1 MNSVGVLIKKTMKPL
16 SEYPRPQ
23 FKRDSYICLNGTWE
37 YAIRKEETIPESFD
51 GEILVPYS
59 PEVEKSG
66 VNKEVMPD
74 DYLFYRLNYKI
85 PKEFIKDKVILHF
98 GAVDQ
103 IAEVFINGQF
113 AIKHIGGFLPFSVDI
128 KPFLKD
134 NKVEIILRVVDT
146 TNASYHSSGKQSL
159 NPGGIWYKPQ
169 SGIYMPVWM
178 ESVSNGY
185 IESLKITPDID
196 KKLVKISFKSANKSA
211 KLHLNGKIYDVEA
224 DKENV
229 IEIDDM
235 KLWSPENPYLYN
247 FKITNDVD
255 EVESYFA
262 MRKVSLVKNDK
273 NQLVIA
279 LNNKPYFMK
288 GVLDQGYYQDGL
300 LTPNSDE
307 DYINDIKL
315 IKSLGFNVSRKHIK
329 IESLRWYYH
338 CDRLGLLVWQ
348 DFVNGCT
355 KYDFWLNQVPLFV
368 RYKISDHRY
377 NKFFR
382 ENEEGRKEAYQEF
395 LDTIDLL
402 YNSPSIVLWTIFN
415 EAWGQFDA
423 KEIYEKL
430 KQVDPTRLYDHASGW
445 HDQGSSDVK
454 SMHIYKW
461 KVKVPSKR
469 KIKNRAFV
477 CSECGAYI
485 LDKRLKEAKKKE
497 GFIYLLFNNKE
508 DFQKE
513 YERFIKEEIIPAKK
527 NGMSAFIYTQA
538 SDVEEEM
545 NGFVSYDR
553 KEIKVDID
561 VIKKANDSID

>member
-1 MNSVGVLIKKTMKPL
+1 MRQEKKPL

-23 FKRDSYICLNGTWE
+23 LKRDSYLCLNGYWE
-37 YAIRKEETIPESFD
+37 YAIRKEEAIPESFD

-59 PEVEKSG
+59 PETEVSG
-66 VNKEVMPD
+66 VNKIVQPD
-74 DYLFYRLNYKI
+74 DYLFYRLKTTI
-85 PKEFIKDKVILHF
+85 PANFIKDKVILHF

-113 AIKHIGGFLPFSVDI
+113 AIKHIGGFLPFEVDI
-128 KPFLKD
+128 KPFLID
-134 NKVEIILRVVDT
+134 ENVEIILRVIDT
-146 TNASYHSSGKQSL
+146 TNTSYHSSGKQSL
-159 NPGGIWYKPQ
+159 TPGGIWYKPQ
-169 SGIYMPVWM
+169 SGIYMPVWL

-185 IESLKITPDID
+185 IESIKITPDID
-196 KKLVKISFKSANKSA
+196 LGSVKISFKSEIKCA
-211 KLHLNGKIYDVEA
+211 KLLLNDKKYDIEA
-224 DKENV
+224 DSDNIIP
-229 IEIDDM
+229 IEDM
-235 KLWSPENPYLYN
+235 KLWSPESPYLYE
-247 FKITNDVD
+247 FKIINGVD
-255 EVESYFA
+255 AVDSYFA
-262 MRKVSLVKNDK
+262 MRKVSLIKNNK
-273 NQLVIA
+273 GRLVIA
-279 LNNKPYFMK
+279 LNNNEYFMK
-288 GVLDQGYYQDGL
+288 GVLDQGYYQEGL

-307 DYINDIKL
+307 DYINDINL

-368 RYKISDHRY
+368 RYKISDKRY
-377 NKFFR
+377 KAFFR

-402 YNSPSIVLWTIFN
+402 YNCPCIVLWTIFN
-415 EAWGQFDA
+415 EGWGQFDA
-423 KEIYEKL
+423 KKIYEEL
-430 KQVDPTRLYDHASGW
+430 KKVDPTRLYDHASGW
-445 HDQGSSDVK
+445 HDQGSGDFK

-461 KVKVPSKR
+461 KVKVPSKH
-469 KIKNRAFV
+469 KVKNRAFI

-513 YERFIKEEIIPAKK
+513 YERFIKEEIIPSKQ
-527 NGMSAFIYTQA
+527 NGMSAFIYTQI

-545 NGFVSYDR
+545 NGFISYDR
-553 KEIKVDID
+553 KEIKVD
-561 VIKKANDSID
+561 VNAIKKINDAI

>member
-1 MNSVGVLIKKTMKPL
+1 MNQIPL

-23 FKRDSYICLNGTWE
+23 FKRDSYICLNGLWE
-37 YAIRKEETIPESFD
+37 YAIRKEEAIPETFD
-51 GEILVPYS
+51 EQILVPYS

-66 VNKEVMPD
+66 VNKVVMPD
-74 DYLFYRLNYKI
+74 DYLFYRLNYEI
-85 PKEFIKDKVILHF
+85 PKDFIKDKVILHF

-113 AIKHIGGFLPFSVDI
+113 VIKHLGGFLPFSVDI

-134 NKVEIILRVVDT
+134 NKFELVLRVVDT
-146 TNASYHSSGKQSL
+146 TNSSIHSSGKQSL
-159 NPGGIWYKPQ
+159 NPGGLWYKPQ

-178 ESVSNGY
+178 ESVSNGF
-185 IESLKITPDID
+185 IEKIKVTPDID
-196 KKLVKISFKSANKSA
+196 NKCVKISFKSSKKSA
-211 KLHLNGKIYDVEA
+211 KLELNNQTYEILEGE
-224 DKENV
+224 ENV
-229 IEIDDM
+229 INIDNLV
-235 KLWSPENPYLYN
+235 LWSPENPYLYEC
-247 FKITNDVD
+247 KIYNEND
-255 EVESYFA
+255 EVSTYFA
-262 MRKVSLVKNDK
+262 MRKISLVKDEK
-273 NQLVIA
+273 NRLIFA

-368 RYKISDHRY
+368 RYKISDHKY
-377 NKFFR
+377 KKFFR
-382 ENEEGRKEAYQEF
+382 EDEEGRKEAYQEF
-395 LDTIDLL
+395 LSTIDLL
-402 YNSPSIVLWTIFN
+402 YNSPCIVLWTIFN

-430 KQVDPTRLYDHASGW
+430 KLVDPTRLYDHASGW

-513 YERFIKEEIIPAKK
+513 YQRFIKEEIIPAKK
-527 NGMSAFIYTQA
+527 NGMSAFIYTQI

-545 NGFVSYDR
+545 NGFISYDR

-561 VIKKANDSID
+561 VIKKANDSIDED

>member
-1 MNSVGVLIKKTMKPL
+1 MNKPL

-23 FKRDSYICLNGTWE
+23 LRRDSYICLNGYWE
-37 YAIRKEETIPESFD
+37 YAIRTIESIPDVFD
-51 GEILVPYS
+51 GQILVPFS

-66 VNKEVMPD
+66 VNKVITPK
-74 DYLFYRLNYKI
+74 DYLFYRLKYEI

-103 IAEVFINGQF
+103 IAELFINGKF
-113 AIKHIGGFLPFSVDI
+113 VLKHVGGFLPFSCDI
-128 KPFLKD
+128 KPYLED
-134 NKVEIILRVVDT
+134 NKLEIVLRVQDT
-146 TNASYHSSGKQSL
+146 TNSSYHSSGKQAL

-178 ESVSNGY
+178 ESVKEGF
-185 IESLKITPDID
+185 IEKIKITPDID
-196 KKLVKISFKSANKSA
+196 KKVVNLRFISSEKTA
-211 KLHLNGKIYDVEA
+211 KLDLNGRILDVKA
-224 DKENV
+224 NFDNIV
-229 IEIDDM
+229 EIPDV
-235 KLWSPENPYLYN
+235 KLWTPENPYLYE
-247 FKITNDVD
+247 FKLSNSVD
-255 EVESYFA
+255 EISSYFA
-262 MRKVSLVKNDK
+262 MRKISLFKNEK
-273 NQLVIA
+273 GMKVIA
-279 LNNKPYFMK
+279 LNNEPYFMK

-307 DYINDIKL
+307 DYINDINL
-315 IKSLGFNVSRKHIK
+315 LKSLGFNVSRKHIK

-338 CDRLGLLVWQ
+338 CDRLGMLVWQ

-368 RYKISDHRY
+368 RYKINDHRY
-377 NKFFR
+377 KKFFR
-382 ENEEGRKEAYQEF
+382 ENEEGRKEAYKEL
-395 LDTIDLL
+395 LDTNDLL
-402 YNSPSIVLWTIFN
+402 YNSRCIVLWTIFN

-423 KEIYEKL
+423 REIYEKL
-430 KQVDPTRLYDHASGW
+430 KLVDSTRLYDHASGW

-461 KVKVPSKR
+461 KVKVPSKH
-469 KIKNRAFV
+469 KIGNRAFV

-513 YERFIKEEIIPAKK
+513 YVRFVTEEIIPAKRA
-527 NGMSAFIYTQA
+527 GMCAFIYTQL

-561 VIKKANDSID
+561 VIKEINDSIK

>member
-1 MNSVGVLIKKTMKPL
+1 MNKQPL

-23 FKRDSYICLNGTWE
+23 FKRDSYLCLNGYWE
-37 YAIRKEETIPESFD
+37 YAIRKEEAIPDIFD
-51 GEILVPYS
+51 GQILVPFS
-59 PEVEKSG
+59 PEVVKSG
-66 VNKEVMPD
+66 VNKVVMPD
-74 DYLFYRLNYKI
+74 DYLFYRLDYEI
-85 PKEFIKDKVILHF
+85 PKDFIKDKVILHF

-103 IAEVFINGQF
+103 VAEVFINGQL

-128 KPFLKD
+128 KPYLKG
-134 NKVEIILRVVDT
+134 NKAEIILRVQDT
-146 TNASYHSSGKQSL
+146 TNSSYHSSGKQAL
-159 NPGGIWYKPQ
+159 KPGGIWYKPQ
-169 SGIYMPVWM
+169 SGIYMPVWI
-178 ESVSNGY
+178 ESVKTGY
-185 IESLKITPDID
+185 IESIKITPDID
-196 KKLVKISFKSANKSA
+196 EKVLKISFKSENKSA
-211 KLHLNGKIYDVEA
+211 KLKLNNQIYDLEA
-224 DKENV
+224 EKENV
-229 IEIDDM
+229 ISVNDM
-235 KLWSPENPYLYN
+235 HLWSPEDPYLYN
-247 FKITNDVD
+247 FKIYNAVD

-262 MRKVSLVKNDK
+262 MRKISLIKNENGMK
-273 NQLVIA
+273 VIA

-288 GVLDQGYYQDGL
+288 GVLDQGYYEDGL

-307 DYINDIKL
+307 DYINDINL

-368 RYKISDHRY
+368 RYKINDHRY
-377 NKFFR
+377 KAFFR
-382 ENEEGRKEAYQEF
+382 DNEEGRKETYQEF
-395 LDTIDLL
+395 LATIDLL

-423 KEIYEKL
+423 KKIYEQL
-430 KQVDPTRLYDHASGW
+430 KQVDTTRLFDHASGW
-445 HDQGSSDVK
+445 HDQRSGDFK

-461 KVKVPSKR
+461 KIKVPSKR
-469 KIKNRAFV
+469 KIGDRAFIV
-477 CSECGAYI
+477 SECGAYI

-513 YERFIKEEIIPAKK
+513 YIRFINEEIKPNVAK
-527 NGMSAFIYTQA
+527 GLSAFIYTQI

-545 NGFVSYDR
+545 NGFVTYDR
-553 KEIKVDID
+553 KEIKVDIP
-561 VIKKANDSID
+561 VIKQINDEIA

>member
-1 MNSVGVLIKKTMKPL
+1 MKPL

-66 VNKEVMPD
+66 VNKVVMPD
-74 DYLFYRLNYKI
+74 DYLFYRLRYEI

-178 ESVSNGY
+178 ESVSNDY

-211 KLHLNGKIYDVEA
+211 KFHLNGKIYDVEA

-247 FKITNDVD
+247 FKIANDVD

-279 LNNKPYFMK
+279 LNNQPYFMK

-377 NKFFR
+377 KKFFR
-382 ENEEGRKEAYQEF
+382 ENEEGRKEVYQEF

-402 YNSPSIVLWTIFN
+402 YNSPCIVLWTIFN

-508 DFQKE
+508 GFQKE

>member
-1 MNSVGVLIKKTMKPL
+1 MKQPL

-23 FKRDSYICLNGTWE
+23 FKRDSYICLNGYWE
-37 YAIRKEETIPESFD
+37 YAIRKEENIPDSFD
-51 GEILVPYS
+51 GQILVPYS

-66 VNKEVMPD
+66 VNKTVMPD
-74 DYLFYRLNYKI
+74 DYLFYRLNTTI
-85 PKEFIKDKVILHF
+85 PTDFIKDKVFLHF

-103 IAEVFINGQF
+103 IAEVFINGRF

-134 NKVEIILRVVDT
+134 ENLEIVLRVRDT
-146 TNASYHSSGKQSL
+146 TNTSYHSSGKQSL
-159 NPGGIWYKPQ
+159 KPEGIWYKAQ

-178 ESVSNGY
+178 ESVNNGY
-185 IESLKITPDID
+185 IESLKITPNID
-196 KKLVKISFKSANKSA
+196 ENTVTVCFKSEIKEA
-211 KLHLNGKIYDVEA
+211 KLKLNYKVYDVEA
-224 DKENV
+224 DKDNV
-229 IEIDDM
+229 IDIEDP
-235 KLWSPENPYLYN
+235 KLWSPESPTLYEFTISN
-247 FKITNDVD
+247 EVD
-255 EVESYFA
+255 EVSSYFA
-262 MRKVSLVKNDK
+262 MRKISLIRNKDGR
-273 NQLVIA
+273 LVIA
-279 LNNKPYFMK
+279 LNNQEYFMK

-307 DYINDIKL
+307 DYINDINL

-355 KYDFWLNQVPLFV
+355 KYNFWLNQVPLFV
-368 RYKISDHRY
+368 RYKISDKKH
-377 NKFFR
+377 KAFFR
-382 ENEEGRKEAYQEF
+382 ENEDGRKEAYQEF
-395 LDTIDLL
+395 LNTIDLL
-402 YNSPSIVLWTIFN
+402 YNSPCIVLWTIFN
-415 EAWGQFDA
+415 EAWGQFDS

-430 KQVDPTRLYDHASGW
+430 KLIDPTRLYDHASGW
-445 HDQGSSDVK
+445 HDQGSGDFK

-461 KVKVPSKR
+461 KVKVPSKC
-469 KIKNRAFV
+469 KIGERAFI

-513 YERFIKEEIIPAKK
+513 YERFIKEEIIPAKNK
-527 NGMSAFIYTQA
+527 GMSAFIYTQI

-545 NGFVSYDR
+545 NGFISYDR

-561 VIKKANDSID
+561 KIKEINDAI

>member
-1 MNSVGVLIKKTMKPL
+1 MNNKIPL

-23 FKRDSYICLNGTWE
+23 LKRDSYICLNGLWE
-37 YAIRKEETIPESFD
+37 YAIRGIESIPDVYD
-51 GEILVPYS
+51 GQILVPYS

-66 VNKEVMPD
+66 VNKIVNPN
-74 DYLFYRLNYKI
+74 DYLFYRLKYEI
-85 PKEFIKDKVILHF
+85 PKDFIKDKIILHF

-103 IAEVFINGQF
+103 IAEVFINGKF
-113 AIKHIGGFLPFSVDI
+113 AIKHVGGFLPFSLDI

-134 NKVEIILRVVDT
+134 NIVEIVLRVVDT
-146 TNASYHSSGKQSL
+146 TNSSYHSSGKQSL
-159 NPGGIWYKPQ
+159 KPEGIWYKQQ

-178 ESVSNGY
+178 ESVKEGY
-185 IESLKITPDID
+185 IEKLKITPDID
-196 KKLVKISFKSANKSA
+196 NNSVNIQFTSSIKAA
-211 KLHLNGKIYDVEA
+211 KLILNNQEITVEA
-224 DKENV
+224 DKDN
-229 IEIDDM
+229 IIKIDNPI
-235 KLWSPENPYLYN
+235 LWSPEDPYLYEFEISN
-247 FKITNDVD
+247 KVD
-255 EVESYFA
+255 KVESYFA
-262 MRKVSLVKNDK
+262 MRKVSLIKNEK
-273 NQLVIA
+273 GKLVIA
-279 LNNKPYFMK
+279 LNNKEYFMK

-307 DYINDIKL
+307 DYINDIMLVKN
-315 IKSLGFNVSRKHIK
+315 LGFNVSRKHIK

-368 RYKISDHRY
+368 RYKINDHKY
-377 NKFFR
+377 KKFFR

-402 YNSPSIVLWTIFN
+402 YNSPCIVLWTIFN

-423 KEIYEKL
+423 KENYEKL
-430 KQVDPTRLYDHASGW
+430 KIIDPTRLYDHASGW

-461 KVKVPSKR
+461 KVKVPSKH

-508 DFQKE
+508 DYQKE
-513 YERFIKEEIIPAKK
+513 YERFIKEEIVPAKK
-527 NGMSAFIYTQA
+527 NGMSAFIYTQL

-553 KEIKVDID
+553 KEIKVDIPK
-561 VIKKANDSID
+561 IKELNDLI

>member
-1 MNSVGVLIKKTMKPL
+1 MNQKPL

-23 FKRDSYICLNGTWE
+23 LKRDSYICLNGLWE
-37 YAIRKEETIPESFD
+37 YAIRGIESIPEVYD
-51 GEILVPYS
+51 GQILVPFS

-66 VNKEVMPD
+66 VNKIVNPN
-74 DYLFYRLNYKI
+74 DYLFYRLKYEI
-85 PKEFIKDKVILHF
+85 PKDFIENKVILHF

-103 IAEVFINGQF
+103 IAEVFINGKF
-113 AIKHIGGFLPFSVDI
+113 AIKHVGGFLPFSLDI
-128 KPFLKD
+128 KPFLTD
-134 NKVEIILRVVDT
+134 NNVEIVVRIVDT
-146 TNASYHSSGKQSL
+146 TNSSYHSSGKQSL
-159 NPGGIWYKPQ
+159 KPEGIWYKQQ

-178 ESVSNGY
+178 ESVKEGY
-185 IESLKITPDID
+185 IEKLKITPDID
-196 KKLVKISFKSANKSA
+196 NNSVNIRFTSSMKTAELLFNNQEIT
-211 KLHLNGKIYDVEA
+211 IEA
-224 DKENV
+224 DKDN
-229 IEIDDM
+229 IIQIDNPI
-235 KLWSPENPYLYN
+235 LWSPENPHLYEFVIAN
-247 FKITNDVD
+247 EVD
-255 EVESYFA
+255 KVESYFA
-262 MRKVSLVKNDK
+262 MRKISLIKNEK
-273 NQLVIA
+273 GKLVIA
-279 LNNKPYFMK
+279 LNNKEYFMK

-307 DYINDIKL
+307 DYINDIMLVKN
-315 IKSLGFNVSRKHIK
+315 LGFNVSRKHIK

-368 RYKISDHRY
+368 RYKINDHRY
-377 NKFFR
+377 KKFFR

-402 YNSPSIVLWTIFN
+402 YNSPCIVLWTIFN

-430 KQVDPTRLYDHASGW
+430 KVIDPTRLYDHASGW

-497 GFIYLLFNNKE
+497 GFIYLLFNNRE

-513 YERFIKEEIIPAKK
+513 YIRFINEEIIPAKK
-527 NGMSAFIYTQA
+527 NGMSAFIYTQL

-545 NGFVSYDR
+545 NGFITYNR
-553 KEIKVDID
+553 KEIKVDPL
-561 VIKKANDSID
+561 VIKQINDAI

>member
-1 MNSVGVLIKKTMKPL
+1 MKQPL

-23 FKRDSYICLNGTWE
+23 FKRDSYICLNGIWE
-37 YAIRKEETIPESFD
+37 YEIRKEKSIPDSFD

-66 VNKEVMPD
+66 VNKQVNPD
-74 DYLFYRLNYKI
+74 DYLFYRLKTTI
-85 PKEFIKDKVILHF
+85 PTAFIKDKVILHY

-113 AIKHIGGFLPFSVDI
+113 AVKHIGGFLPFSVDI

-134 NKVEIILRVVDT
+134 NNLEIILRVVDT
-146 TNASYHSSGKQSL
+146 TNTSYHSSGKQSL
-159 NPGGIWYKPQ
+159 KPEGIWYKAQ

-178 ESVSNGY
+178 ESVKEGY
-185 IESLKITPDID
+185 IESIKITPNID
-196 KKLVKISFKSANKSA
+196 ENTVTLRFKSKNKSA
-211 KLHLNGKIYDVEA
+211 KVQLNYKTYDVDA
-224 DKENV
+224 DKDNV
-229 IEIDDM
+229 IRIDDP
-235 KLWSPENPYLYN
+235 KLWSPESPYLYE
-247 FKITNDVD
+247 FKIFNDVD
-255 EVESYFA
+255 EVNSYFA
-262 MRKVSLVKNDK
+262 MRKISLIKNKD
-273 NQLVIA
+273 NMLVIA

-307 DYINDIKL
+307 DYINDINL

-355 KYDFWLNQVPLFV
+355 KYNFWLNQVRLIV
-368 RYKISDHRY
+368 RYKMSDKKH
-377 NKFFR
+377 KAFFR
-382 ENEEGRKEAYQEF
+382 ENEDGRKETYQEF
-395 LDTIDLL
+395 VDTIDLL
-402 YNSPSIVLWTIFN
+402 YNSPCVVLWTIFN
-415 EAWGQFDA
+415 EAWGQFDS

-430 KQVDPTRLYDHASGW
+430 KLIDSTRLYDHASGW
-445 HDQGSSDVK
+445 HDQGSGDFK

-469 KIKNRAFV
+469 KIGNRAYIV
-477 CSECGAYI
+477 SECGAYI

-513 YERFIKEEIIPAKK
+513 YERFIKEEIIPAKN
-527 NGMSAFIYTQA
+527 NGMSAFIYTQI

-545 NGFVSYDR
+545 NGFISYDR

-561 VIKKANDSID
+561 KIKALNDLY

>member
-1 MNSVGVLIKKTMKPL
+1 MKQVPL

-23 FKRDSYICLNGTWE
+23 LKRDSYICLNGQWE

-51 GEILVPYS
+51 GQILVPYS

-66 VNKEVMPD
+66 VNKVVMPD
-74 DYLFYRLNYKI
+74 DYLFYRLKYQI
-85 PKEFIKDKVILHF
+85 PADFIKDKVILHF

-103 IAEVFINGQF
+103 IAEVYINGEF

-128 KPFLKD
+128 KPFIK
-134 NKVEIILRVVDT
+134 NKEIEIVLRVRDT
-146 TNASYHSSGKQSL
+146 TNTSYHSSGKQSL
-159 NPGGIWYKPQ
+159 KPGGIWYKPQ

-178 ESVSNGY
+178 ESVNDGY
-185 IESLKITPDID
+185 IESIKITPDID
-196 KKLVKISFKSANKSA
+196 NKNVHISFKSTEKSA
-211 KLHLNGKIYDVEA
+211 ELRLNDKIYLIQANED
-224 DKENV
+224 NV
-229 IEIDDM
+229 IKLNDL
-235 KLWSPENPYLYN
+235 KLWSPENPYLYE
-247 FKITNDVD
+247 FSITNKYDKI
-255 EVESYFA
+255 ESYFA
-262 MRKVSLVKNDK
+262 MRKISLIKNK
-273 NQLVIA
+273 ENRLVIA
-279 LNNKPYFMK
+279 LNNQEYFMK
-288 GVLDQGYYQDGL
+288 GVLDQGYYQNGL
-300 LTPNSDE
+300 LTPDSDD
-307 DYINDIKL
+307 DYINDINL

-377 NKFFR
+377 KKFFR
-382 ENEEGRKEAYQEF
+382 ENKDGRDEAYQEF
-395 LDTIDLL
+395 VNTIELL

-415 EAWGQFDA
+415 EGWGQFDS
-423 KEIYEKL
+423 KEIYQKL
-430 KQVDPTRLYDHASGW
+430 KEIDKTRLFDHASGW
-445 HDQGSSDVK
+445 HDQGSGDFK

-461 KVKVPSKR
+461 RVKVPSKR
-469 KIKNRAFV
+469 KLRGRAFI

-513 YERFIKEEIIPAKK
+513 YARFIKEEIIPSKK
-527 NGMSAFIYTQA
+527 KGMSAFIYTQI

-553 KEIKVDID
+553 KEIKVDVN
-561 VIKKANDSID
+561 VIKSINESI

>member
-1 MNSVGVLIKKTMKPL
+1 MKPL

-23 FKRDSYICLNGTWE
+23 FKRDSYICLNGIWE

-66 VNKEVMPD
+66 VNKVVMPD
-74 DYLFYRLNYKI
+74 DYLFYRLRYEI

-103 IAEVFINGQF
+103 IAEVFINGKF

-178 ESVSNGY
+178 ESVSHGY
-185 IESLKITPDID
+185 IESLKVTPDID
-196 KKLVKISFKSANKSA
+196 KKQVIISFKSANKSA
-211 KLHLNGKIYDVEA
+211 KLHLNDKIYDVEA

-235 KLWSPENPYLYN
+235 RLWSPDNPYLYN

-377 NKFFR
+377 KKFFR

>member
-1 MNSVGVLIKKTMKPL
+1 MNNQPL

-23 FKRDSYICLNGTWE
+23 FKRDSYICLNGYWE
-37 YAIRKEETIPESFD
+37 YAIRTIEAIPDVFD
-51 GEILVPYS
+51 GQILVPYS
-59 PEVEKSG
+59 PETEKSG
-66 VNKEVMPD
+66 VNKTITPN
-74 DYLFYRLNYKI
+74 DYLFYRLRYEI
-85 PKEFIKDKVILHF
+85 PQDFIKDKVILHF

-103 IAEVFINGQF
+103 IAELFINGKF
-113 AIKHIGGFLPFSVDI
+113 VMKHVGGFLPFSCDI
-128 KPFLKD
+128 KPYLED
-134 NKVEIILRVVDT
+134 NKLEIILRIQDT
-146 TNASYHSSGKQSL
+146 TNSSYHSSGKQSL

-178 ESVSNGY
+178 ESVKLGY
-185 IESLKITPDID
+185 IEKIKITPDID
-196 KKLVKISFKSANKSA
+196 KNIVKLQFISDEKTA
-211 KLHLNGKIYDVEA
+211 KVELNGEIYDVKANE
-224 DKENV
+224 ENV
-229 IEIDDM
+229 INIM
-235 KLWSPENPYLYN
+235 WVKLWTPENPYLYN
-247 FKITNDVD
+247 FKIYNSVD
-255 EVESYFA
+255 KVESYFA
-262 MRKVSLVKNDK
+262 MRKVSLTKNK
-273 NQLVIA
+273 KGQFVIA
-279 LNNKPYFMK
+279 LNNEEYFMK

-307 DYINDIKL
+307 DYINDINL

-368 RYKISDHRY
+368 RYKISDKKY

-382 ENEEGRKEAYQEF
+382 ENEEGRKETYQEF

-402 YNSPSIVLWTIFN
+402 YNSPCIVLWTIFN

-430 KQVDPTRLYDHASGW
+430 KEVDNTRLYDHASGW

-461 KVKVPSKR
+461 KVKVPNKR
-469 KIKNRAFV
+469 KIKNRAYV

-497 GFIYLLFNNKE
+497 GCIYLLFNNKE

-513 YERFIKEEIIPAKK
+513 YVRFITQEIIPAKRA
-527 NGMSAFIYTQA
+527 GMSAFIYTQL

-545 NGFVSYDR
+545 NGFVTYDR
-553 KEIKVDID
+553 KEIKVD
-561 VIKKANDSID
+561 VEKIKEINDQI

>member
-1 MNSVGVLIKKTMKPL
+1 MKQPL

-23 FKRDSYICLNGTWE
+23 FVRDSYICLNGYWE
-37 YAIRKEETIPESFD
+37 YAIRKEETIPDSFD
-51 GEILVPYS
+51 GHILVPFS

-66 VNKEVMPD
+66 VNKTVMPD
-74 DYLFYRLNYKI
+74 DYLFYRLKTTI
-85 PKEFIKDKVILHF
+85 PADFIKDKVILHF

-113 AIKHIGGFLPFSVDI
+113 AVKHIGGFLPFSVDI

-134 NKVEIILRVVDT
+134 ENLEIILRVIDT
-146 TNASYHSSGKQSL
+146 TNTSYHSSGKQSL
-159 NPGGIWYKPQ
+159 NPGGIWYKAQ

-178 ESVSNGY
+178 EGVKEGF
-185 IESLKITPDID
+185 IEDLKITPDID
-196 KKLVKISFKSANKSA
+196 KNVVILRFKSEINSA
-211 KLHLNGKIYDVEA
+211 KIELNNKIYEVEA
-224 DKENV
+224 DKDNV
-229 IEIDDM
+229 IEIAYPQ
-235 KLWSPENPYLYN
+235 LWSPESPYLYE
-247 FKITNDVD
+247 FKIFNDAD
-255 EVESYFA
+255 EVSSYFA
-262 MRKVSLVKNDK
+262 MRKISLIKNK
-273 NQLVIA
+273 ENMLVVA
-279 LNNKPYFMK
+279 LNNEPYFMK

-307 DYINDIKL
+307 DYINDINL
-315 IKSLGFNVSRKHIK
+315 IKALGFNVSRKHIK

-355 KYDFWLNQVPLFV
+355 KYNFWLNQVPLFV
-368 RYKISDHRY
+368 RYKISDKRH
-377 NKFFR
+377 KPFFR
-382 ENEEGRKEAYQEF
+382 ENEEGRKEAYKEF

-402 YNSPSIVLWTIFN
+402 YNSPCIVLWTIFN
-415 EAWGQFDA
+415 EAWGQFDS

-430 KQVDPTRLYDHASGW
+430 KTIDPTRLYDHASGW
-445 HDQGSSDVK
+445 HDQGSGDFK

-461 KVKVPSKR
+461 KVKVPSKH
-469 KIKNRAFV
+469 KIGNRAFI

-513 YERFIKEEIIPAKK
+513 YERFIKEEIIPAKN
-527 NGMSAFIYTQA
+527 NGMSAFIYTQI

-545 NGFVSYDR
+545 NGFISYDR

-561 VIKKANDSID
+561 KIKALNDLF

>member
-1 MNSVGVLIKKTMKPL
+1 M
-16 SEYPRPQ
+16 
-23 FKRDSYICLNGTWE
+23 
-37 YAIRKEETIPESFD
+37 
-51 GEILVPYS
+51 PYS

-66 VNKEVMPD
+66 VNKTLLPNQ
-74 DYLFYRLNYKI
+74 YLFYRLKYTI
-85 PKEFIKDKVILHF
+85 PADFIKDKVILHF

-103 IAEVFINGQF
+103 IAEVFINEEF
-113 AIKHIGGFLPFSVDI
+113 VTKHIGGFLPFSIDI
-128 KPFLKD
+128 KPYLKGND
-134 NKVEIILRVVDT
+134 VEILLRVQDT
-146 TNASYHSSGKQSL
+146 TNSSYHSSGKQAL

-178 ESVSNGY
+178 ESVKEGY
-185 IESLKITPDID
+185 IENIKITPDID
-196 KKLVKISFKSANKSA
+196 KQIVIINYTSTLKEGKIKLN
-211 KLHLNGKIYDVEA
+211 NQIYDVLA
-224 DKENV
+224 NSDNV
-229 IEIDDM
+229 IQIKDPI
-235 KLWSPENPYLYN
+235 LWSPENPYLYD
-247 FKITNDVD
+247 FVIYNDVD
-255 EVESYFA
+255 EVNSYFA
-262 MRKVSLVKNDK
+262 MRKISLIKNNK
-273 NQLVIA
+273 NQLVVA
-279 LNNKPYFMK
+279 LNNQEYFMK

-315 IKSLGFNVSRKHIK
+315 LKDLGFNVSRKHIK

-368 RYKISDHRY
+368 RYKINDHRY
-377 NKFFR
+377 KKFFR

-402 YNSPSIVLWTIFN
+402 YNSPCIVLWTIFN
-415 EAWGQFDA
+415 EGWGQFDA
-423 KEIYEKL
+423 KEIYQKL
-430 KQVDPTRLYDHASGW
+430 KIIDPTRLYDHASGW
-445 HDQGSSDVK
+445 HDQGSGDFK

-461 KVKVPSKR
+461 KVKVPNRFKL
-469 KIKNRAFV
+469 KKRAFI

-485 LDKRLKEAKKKE
+485 LDKRLKDAKKKE

-513 YERFIKEEIIPAKK
+513 YERFIVKEIKPAKER
-527 NGMSAFIYTQA
+527 GMSAFIYTQL

-545 NGFVSYDR
+545 NGFISYDR
-553 KEIKVDID
+553 KEIKVDKE
-561 VIKKANDSID
+561 VIKNINDSI

>member
-1 MNSVGVLIKKTMKPL
+1 MK
-16 SEYPRPQ
+16 
-23 FKRDSYICLNGTWE
+23 
-37 YAIRKEETIPESFD
+37 
-51 GEILVPYS
+51 
-59 PEVEKSG
+59 
-66 VNKEVMPD
+66 
-74 DYLFYRLNYKI
+74 
-85 PKEFIKDKVILHF
+85 
-98 GAVDQ
+98 
-103 IAEVFINGQF
+103 
-113 AIKHIGGFLPFSVDI
+113 
-128 KPFLKD
+128 
-134 NKVEIILRVVDT
+134 
-146 TNASYHSSGKQSL
+146 
-159 NPGGIWYKPQ
+159 
-169 SGIYMPVWM
+169 
-178 ESVSNGY
+178 
-185 IESLKITPDID
+185 
-196 KKLVKISFKSANKSA
+196 
-211 KLHLNGKIYDVEA
+211 
-224 DKENV
+224 
-229 IEIDDM
+229 
-235 KLWSPENPYLYN
+235 
-247 FKITNDVD
+247 
-255 EVESYFA
+255 
-262 MRKVSLVKNDK
+262 
-273 NQLVIA
+273 VIA

-307 DYINDIKL
+307 DYINDINL

-329 IESLRWYYH
+329 IESMRWYYH

-377 NKFFR
+377 KKFFR

-402 YNSPSIVLWTIFN
+402 YNCPCIVYWTIFN

-423 KEIYEKL
+423 KEIYQEL
-430 KQVDPTRLYDHASGW
+430 KQIDPTRIYDHASGW

-461 KVKVPSKR
+461 KVRVPAKY
-469 KIKNRAFV
+469 KLKGRAYV

-513 YERFIKEEIIPAKK
+513 YIRFINEEIKPAKNK
-527 NGMSAFIYTQA
+527 GMSGFIYTQL

-545 NGFVSYDR
+545 NGFVTYDR
-553 KEIKVDID
+553 KEIKVDIP
-561 VIKKANDSID
+561 VIKEINELL

>member
-1 MNSVGVLIKKTMKPL
+1 MSETMIPL

-23 FKRDSYICLNGTWE
+23 FKRDSYICLNGYWE
-37 YAIRKEETIPESFD
+37 YAIRKEDKIPNKFD
-51 GEILVPYS
+51 GQILVPFS

-66 VNKEVMPD
+66 VNKTVLPD
-74 DYLFYRLNYKI
+74 DYLFYRLNVEL

-103 IAEVFINGQF
+103 IAEVFVNGQF
-113 AIKHIGGFLPFSVDI
+113 VMKHVGGFLPFEMDI
-128 KPFLKD
+128 KPYLED
-134 NKVEIILRVVDT
+134 NKATIIVKVQDT
-146 TNASYHSSGKQSL
+146 TNSSYHSSGKQAL
-159 NPGGIWYKPQ
+159 KPEGIWYKPQ
-169 SGIYMPVWM
+169 SGIYMPVWL
-178 ESVSNGY
+178 ESVKTGY
-185 IESLKITPDID
+185 IESIKITPDID
-196 KKLVKISFKSANKSA
+196 EKVVKISFKSSNKSA
-211 KLHLNGKIYDVEA
+211 KLNLKNQIYEIEA

-229 IEIDDM
+229 ISIKDM
-235 KLWSPENPYLYN
+235 RLWSPEDPYLYEFVISN
-247 FKITNDVD
+247 EVD
-255 EVESYFA
+255 EVSSYFA
-262 MRKVSLVKNDK
+262 MRKVSLMKNEK
-273 NQLVIA
+273 GKTVIA

-288 GVLDQGYYQDGL
+288 GVLDQGYYADGL

-307 DYINDIKL
+307 DYINDINL

-329 IESLRWYYH
+329 IESMRWYYH

-368 RYKISDHRY
+368 RYIINDHRY
-377 NKFFR
+377 KKFFR
-382 ENEEGRKEAYQEF
+382 ENEEGRREALNEF
-395 LDTIDLL
+395 KKTIDLL
-402 YNSPSIVLWTIFN
+402 YNCPCIVYWTIFN
-415 EAWGQFDA
+415 EGWGQFDA
-423 KEIYEKL
+423 KEIYQELKL
-430 KQVDPTRLYDHASGW
+430 IDPTRIYDHASGW

-461 KVKVPSKR
+461 KVKVP
-469 KIKNRAFV
+469 NRFKLKGRAYV

-513 YERFIKEEIIPAKK
+513 YIRFINEEIIPAKK
-527 NGMSAFIYTQA
+527 RGMSGFIYTQL

-545 NGFVSYDR
+545 NGFITYDR
-553 KEIKVDID
+553 KEIKVDIP
-561 VIKKANDSID
+561 VIKEINESF

>member
-1 MNSVGVLIKKTMKPL
+1 MSQQPL

-23 FKRDSYICLNGTWE
+23 FKRDSYICLNGLWE
-37 YAIRKEETIPESFD
+37 YAIRGIESIPEVFD
-51 GEILVPYS
+51 GEILIPYS

-66 VNKEVMPD
+66 VSKVVNPN
-74 DYLFYRLNYKI
+74 DYLFYRLKYEI
-85 PKEFIKDKVILHF
+85 PKDFIRDKVILHF

-103 IAEVFINGQF
+103 IAEVFINGRF
-113 AIKHIGGFLPFSVDI
+113 AIKHVGGFLPFSLDI
-128 KPFLKD
+128 KPFLTD
-134 NKVEIILRVVDT
+134 NNVEIVLRVQDT
-146 TNASYHSSGKQSL
+146 TNSSYHSSGKQSL
-159 NPGGIWYKPQ
+159 KPEGIWYKQQ

-178 ESVSNGY
+178 ESVKEGY
-185 IESLKITPDID
+185 IEKLKITPDID
-196 KKLVKISFKSANKSA
+196 NSTINIRFTSSIKKA
-211 KLHLNGKIYDVEA
+211 KLLLDNQEITVEA
-224 DKENV
+224 DKDN
-229 IEIDDM
+229 IIKIDNPI
-235 KLWSPENPYLYN
+235 LWSPENPHLYEFVISN
-247 FKITNDVD
+247 EVD
-255 EVESYFA
+255 KVESYFA
-262 MRKVSLVKNDK
+262 LRKVSLIKNEK
-273 NQLVIA
+273 GKLVIA
-279 LNNKPYFMK
+279 LNNKEYFMK

-307 DYINDIKL
+307 DYINDIMLVKN
-315 IKSLGFNVSRKHIK
+315 LGFNVSRKHIK

-368 RYKISDHRY
+368 RYKINDHKY
-377 NKFFR
+377 KKFFR

-402 YNSPSIVLWTIFN
+402 YNSPCIVLWTIFN

-423 KEIYEKL
+423 KEMYEKL
-430 KQVDPTRLYDHASGW
+430 KVIDPTRLYDHASGW

-513 YERFIKEEIIPAKK
+513 YIRFINEEIIPAKK
-527 NGMSAFIYTQA
+527 NGMSAFIYTQL

-545 NGFVSYDR
+545 NGFITYDR
-553 KEIKVDID
+553 KEIKVDPDI
-561 VIKKANDSID
+561 IKQIHDAI

>member
-1 MNSVGVLIKKTMKPL
+1 MKPL

-66 VNKEVMPD
+66 VNKVVMPD
-74 DYLFYRLNYKI
+74 DYLFYRLRYEI

-178 ESVSNGY
+178 ESVFNGY

-196 KKLVKISFKSANKSA
+196 EKLVKISFKSANKSA
-211 KLHLNGKIYDVEA
+211 KLHLNGKIYDVEV

-235 KLWSPENPYLYN
+235 KLWSPQDPYLYN
-247 FKITNDVD
+247 FKIVNDVD

-279 LNNKPYFMK
+279 LNNQPYFMK

-553 KEIKVDID
+553 KEIKVDVD

>member
-1 MNSVGVLIKKTMKPL
+1 M

-23 FKRDSYICLNGTWE
+23 FKRDSYICLNGLWE
-37 YAIRKEETIPESFD
+37 YAIRGIESIPESFD
-51 GEILVPYS
+51 GQILVPYS

-66 VNKEVMPD
+66 VNKKVMPN
-74 DYLFYRLNYKI
+74 DYLFYRLKYEI
-85 PKEFIKDKVILHF
+85 PKDFIKDKVILHF

-103 IAEVFINGQF
+103 IAEVFINGEF
-113 AIKHIGGFLPFSVDI
+113 AIKHIGGFLPFSLDI

-134 NKVEIILRVVDT
+134 NNVEIVLRVRDT
-146 TNASYHSSGKQSL
+146 TNSSYHSSGKQSL
-159 NPGGIWYKPQ
+159 KPEGIWYKQQ

-178 ESVSNGY
+178 ESVKVGY
-185 IESLKITPDID
+185 IEKLKITPDID
-196 KKLVKISFKSANKSA
+196 SNSVNIRFTSSLKEA
-211 KLHLNGKIYDVEA
+211 KLLLNNQEIPVKADADNIIKINDP
-224 DKENV
+224 
-229 IEIDDM
+229 I
-235 KLWSPENPYLYN
+235 LWSPENPHLYDFVIFN
-247 FKITNDVD
+247 EVD
-255 EVESYFA
+255 KVESYFA
-262 MRKVSLVKNDK
+262 LRKVSLIKNEK
-273 NQLVIA
+273 GKLVIA
-279 LNNKPYFMK
+279 LNNKEYFMK

-307 DYINDIKL
+307 DYINDIMLVKN
-315 IKSLGFNVSRKHIK
+315 LGFNVSRKHIK

-368 RYKISDHRY
+368 RYKINDHRY
-377 NKFFR
+377 KKFFR

-402 YNSPSIVLWTIFN
+402 YNSPCIVLWTIFN

-430 KQVDPTRLYDHASGW
+430 KVIDPTRLYDHASGW

-513 YERFIKEEIIPAKK
+513 YIRFINEEIIPARK
-527 NGMSAFIYTQA
+527 NGMSAFIYTQL

-545 NGFVSYDR
+545 NGFVTYDR
-553 KEIKVDID
+553 KEIKVDPDI
-561 VIKKANDSID
+561 IKQINDAI

>member
-1 MNSVGVLIKKTMKPL
+1 MSNKMPL

-23 FKRDSYICLNGTWE
+23 FKRDSYICLNGLWE
-37 YAIRKEETIPESFD
+37 YAIKQSDKIPDVFD
-51 GEILVPYS
+51 GQILVPYS

-66 VNKEVMPD
+66 VNKKVMPE
-74 DYLFYRLNYKI
+74 DYLFYRLKYEI
-85 PKEFIKDKVILHF
+85 PKDFIKDKVILRF

-103 IAEVFINGQF
+103 IAEVFINGKF
-113 AIKHIGGFLPFSVDI
+113 AVKHIGGFLPFSIDI

-134 NKVEIILRVVDT
+134 NNVEIVLRVKDT
-146 TNASYHSSGKQSL
+146 TNSSYHSSGKQSL
-159 NPGGIWYKPQ
+159 NPGGIWYKQQ

-178 ESVSNGY
+178 ESIKEGY
-185 IESLKITPDID
+185 IEKLKITPDVDNNSVNIRFTSSL
-196 KKLVKISFKSANKSA
+196 KEATL
-211 KLHLNGKIYDVEA
+211 LLNNQEIKVEA
-224 DKENV
+224 DADNIIK
-229 IEIDDM
+229 IDNPI
-235 KLWSPENPYLYN
+235 LWSPENPHLYN
-247 FKITNDVD
+247 FVIYNKVD
-255 EVESYFA
+255 KVESYFA
-262 MRKVSLVKNDK
+262 LRKVSLIKNEK
-273 NQLVIA
+273 GKLVIA
-279 LNNKPYFMK
+279 INNKEFFMK

-307 DYINDIKL
+307 DYINDIMLVKN
-315 IKSLGFNVSRKHIK
+315 LGFNVSRKHIK

-338 CDRLGLLVWQ
+338 CDKLGLLVWQ

-368 RYKISDHRY
+368 RYRISDHRY
-377 NKFFR
+377 KKFFR

-402 YNSPSIVLWTIFN
+402 YNSPCIVLWTIFN

-430 KQVDPTRLYDHASGW
+430 KVIDPTRLYDHASGW

-513 YERFIKEEIIPAKK
+513 YIRFINEEIIPAKK
-527 NGMSAFIYTQA
+527 NGMSAFIYTQL

-545 NGFVSYDR
+545 NGFITYDR
-553 KEIKVDID
+553 KEVKVDTNI
-561 VIKKANDSID
+561 IKEINDAI

>member
-1 MNSVGVLIKKTMKPL
+1 MSQVPL

-23 FKRDSYICLNGTWE
+23 LKRDSYICLNGYWE
-37 YAIRKEETIPESFD
+37 YAIKKDESIPNVYD
-51 GEILVPYS
+51 GQILVPFS

-66 VNKEVMPD
+66 VNKKVMPE
-74 DYLFYRLNYKI
+74 DYLFYRLKYEI
-85 PKEFIKDKVILHF
+85 PKDFIKDKVILHF

-113 AIKHIGGFLPFSVDI
+113 ALKHIGGFLPFSLDI

-134 NKVEIILRVVDT
+134 NKVEIVLRVRDT
-146 TNASYHSSGKQSL
+146 TNSSYHSSGKQSL
-159 NPGGIWYKPQ
+159 KPEGIWYKQQ

-178 ESVSNGY
+178 ESVREGY
-185 IESLKITPDID
+185 IEKLKITPDID
-196 KKLVKISFKSANKSA
+196 NNSVNIRFTSSIKSA
-211 KLHLNGKIYDVEA
+211 KLLLNNQEITVEA
-224 DKENV
+224 DKDN
-229 IEIDDM
+229 IIKIDNPI
-235 KLWSPENPYLYN
+235 LWSPENPYLYEFVISN
-247 FKITNDVD
+247 EVD
-255 EVESYFA
+255 KVSSYFA
-262 MRKVSLVKNDK
+262 MRKVSLIKNEK
-273 NQLVIA
+273 GKLVIA
-279 LNNKPYFMK
+279 LNNKEYFMK

-307 DYINDIKL
+307 DYINDIMLVKN
-315 IKSLGFNVSRKHIK
+315 LGFNVSRKHIK

-368 RYKISDHRY
+368 RYKINDHRY
-377 NKFFR
+377 KKFFR

-402 YNSPSIVLWTIFN
+402 YNSPCIVLWTIFN

-430 KQVDPTRLYDHASGW
+430 KVVDPTRLYDHASGW

-513 YERFIKEEIIPAKK
+513 YIRFINEEIIPAMN
-527 NGMSAFIYTQA
+527 NGMSAFIYTQL

-545 NGFVSYDR
+545 NGFITYDR
-553 KEIKVDID
+553 KEVKVDTNI
-561 VIKKANDSID
+561 IKETNDAI

>member
-1 MNSVGVLIKKTMKPL
+1 MNKPL

-23 FKRDSYICLNGTWE
+23 LKRDSYICLNGYWE
-37 YAIRKEETIPESFD
+37 YAIRTIESIPDVFD
-51 GEILVPYS
+51 GQILVPYS

-66 VNKEVMPD
+66 VNKVVGPS
-74 DYLFYRLNYKI
+74 DYLFYRLNYEI
-85 PKEFIKDKVILHF
+85 PQDFIKDKVILHF

-103 IAEVFINGQF
+103 IAELFINGKF
-113 AIKHIGGFLPFSVDI
+113 VLKHVGGFLPFSCDI
-128 KPFLKD
+128 KPYLKC
-134 NKVEIILRVVDT
+134 NKVEIVLCVQDT
-146 TNASYHSSGKQSL
+146 TNSSYHSSGKQAL

-178 ESVSNGY
+178 ESVKEGF
-185 IESLKITPDID
+185 IEKIKITPDID
-196 KKLVKISFKSANKSA
+196 KKVVNLRFISSEKTA
-211 KLHLNGKIYDVEA
+211 KLELNGRILEVKANFDNIVE
-224 DKENV
+224 
-229 IEIDDM
+229 IPDM
-235 KLWSPENPYLYN
+235 KLWSPENPYLYE
-247 FKITNDVD
+247 FKLSNEVD
-255 EVESYFA
+255 EISSYFA
-262 MRKVSLVKNDK
+262 MRKISLIANEKGMK
-273 NQLVIA
+273 IIA
-279 LNNKPYFMK
+279 LNNEPYFMK
-288 GVLDQGYYQDGL
+288 GVLDQGYYHDGL
-300 LTPNSDE
+300 LTPNSDD
-307 DYINDIKL
+307 DYINDINL

-368 RYKISDHRY
+368 KYKISDKKCK
-377 NKFFR
+377 KFFR
-382 ENEEGRKEAYQEF
+382 EDEEGRKEAYQEF

-402 YNSPSIVLWTIFN
+402 YNSPCIVLWTIFN

-430 KQVDPTRLYDHASGW
+430 KVVDPTRLYDHASGW

-469 KIKNRAFV
+469 KIKNRAYV

-508 DFQKE
+508 DFQNE
-513 YERFIKEEIIPAKK
+513 YVRFVTKEIIPAKRA
-527 NGMSAFIYTQA
+527 GMSAFIYTQL

-553 KEIKVDID
+553 KEIKVDISTIAD
-561 VIKKANDSID
+561 INNKI

>member
-1 MNSVGVLIKKTMKPL
+1 MKQIPL

-23 FKRDSYICLNGTWE
+23 FKRDSYICLNGLWE
-37 YAIRKEETIPESFD
+37 YTIKQTEEIPDVFD
-51 GEILVPYS
+51 GQILVPYS

-66 VNKEVMPD
+66 VNKKVNPD
-74 DYLFYRLNYKI
+74 DYLFYRLKYEI
-85 PKEFIKDKVILHF
+85 SKEFIKDKVIVHF

-103 IAEVFINGQF
+103 IAEVFINGKI
-113 AIKHIGGFLPFSVDI
+113 AIKHVGGFLPFSLDI
-128 KPFLKD
+128 KPFLTD
-134 NKVEIILRVVDT
+134 NNVEIVLRVQDT
-146 TNASYHSSGKQSL
+146 TNSSYHSSGKQSL
-159 NPGGIWYKPQ
+159 KPEGIWYKQQ

-178 ESVSNGY
+178 ESVKEGY
-185 IESLKITPDID
+185 IEKLKITPDID
-196 KKLVKISFKSANKSA
+196 NSVVNIRFTSSIKKA
-211 KLHLNGKIYDVEA
+211 KLLLNNQEITVNANEDNIIKID
-224 DKENV
+224 NP
-229 IEIDDM
+229 I
-235 KLWSPENPYLYN
+235 LWSPENPHLYEFVISN
-247 FKITNDVD
+247 EVD
-255 EVESYFA
+255 KVESYFA
-262 MRKVSLVKNDK
+262 LRKVSLIKNEK
-273 NQLVIA
+273 GKLVIA
-279 LNNKPYFMK
+279 LNNKEYFMK

-300 LTPNSDE
+300 LTPNYDE
-307 DYINDIKL
+307 DYINDIMLVKN
-315 IKSLGFNVSRKHIK
+315 LGFNVSRKHIK

-368 RYKISDHRY
+368 RYKINDHKY
-377 NKFFR
+377 KKFFR

-402 YNSPSIVLWTIFN
+402 YNSPCIVLWTIFN

-430 KQVDPTRLYDHASGW
+430 KVIDPTRLYDHASGW

-469 KIKNRAFV
+469 KIKNRAFI

-513 YERFIKEEIIPAKK
+513 YARFINKEIIPAKK
-527 NGMSAFIYTQA
+527 NGMSAFIYTQL

-545 NGFVSYDR
+545 NGFVTYNR
-553 KEIKVDID
+553 KEIKVDVD
-561 VIKKANDSID
+561 VIRNINKVI

>member
-1 MNSVGVLIKKTMKPL
+1 MKQIPL

-23 FKRDSYICLNGTWE
+23 LQRDSYICLNGLWD

-51 GEILVPYS
+51 GQILVPYS

-66 VNKEVMPD
+66 VNKIVMPD
-74 DYLFYRLNYKI
+74 DYLFYRLNYQI
-85 PKEFIKDKVILHF
+85 PKDFLKDKIILHF

-103 IAEVFINGQF
+103 ITEVFINGKF
-113 AIKHIGGFLPFSVDI
+113 ALKHVGGFLPFSLDI

-134 NKVEIILRVVDT
+134 NKVEILLRVVDT

-159 NPGGIWYKPQ
+159 KPEGIWYKQQ

-178 ESVSNGY
+178 ESVSEGY
-185 IESLKITPDID
+185 IEKIKITPNID
-196 KKLVKISFKSANKSA
+196 EKTVNIRFNSSKKSA
-211 KLHLNGKIYDVEA
+211 KLELNNKIYEIEA
-224 DKENV
+224 EKDNIIKLDE
-229 IEIDDM
+229 IE
-235 KLWSPENPYLYN
+235 LWSPENPHLYE
-247 FKITNDVD
+247 FKIYNEVD
-255 EVESYFA
+255 EIYSYFA
-262 MRKVSLVKNDK
+262 MRKISLIKNK
-273 NQLVIA
+273 NGRLVIA
-279 LNNKPYFMK
+279 LNNREYFMK
-288 GVLDQGYYQDGL
+288 GVLDQGYFQDGL

-315 IKSLGFNVSRKHIK
+315 VKDLGFNVSRKHIK

-368 RYKISDHRY
+368 RYKINDHRY
-377 NKFFR
+377 KKFFR
-382 ENEEGRKEAYQEF
+382 ENEDGRKEVYQEF

-402 YNSPSIVLWTIFN
+402 YNSPCIVLWTIFN

-430 KQVDPTRLYDHASGW
+430 RLVDPTRLYDHASGW

-461 KVKVPSKR
+461 KVKVPSKH
-469 KIKNRAFV
+469 KIKNRAYV

-485 LDKRLKEAKKKE
+485 LDKSLKEAKKKE

-513 YERFIKEEIIPAKK
+513 YARFINKEIIPAKK
-527 NGMSAFIYTQA
+527 NGMSAFIYTQL

-545 NGFVSYDR
+545 NGFVTYNR
-553 KEIKVDID
+553 KEIKVDVD
-561 VIKKANDSID
+561 VIRNINKVI

>member
-1 MNSVGVLIKKTMKPL
+1 MNNNQIPL

-23 FKRDSYICLNGTWE
+23 FKRESYICLNGYWD
-37 YAIRKEETIPESFD
+37 YAIRGIEAIPEEYD
-51 GEILVPYS
+51 GKILVPYS

-66 VNKEVMPD
+66 VNKVVNPN
-74 DYLFYRLNYKI
+74 DYLFYRLNYKL
-85 PKEFIKDKVILHF
+85 PKEFIKDIVLLHF

-103 IAEVFINGQF
+103 IAEVFINGKF
-113 AIKHIGGFLPFSVDI
+113 ILKHVGGFLPFSVDI
-128 KPFLKD
+128 KPYLVD
-134 NKVEIILRVVDT
+134 ENVEIILRVQDT
-146 TNASYHSSGKQSL
+146 TDSSYHSSGKQKL
-159 NPGGIWYKPQ
+159 KPEGIWYKPQ
-169 SGIYMPVWM
+169 SGIYMPVWL
-178 ESVSNGY
+178 ESVNLGY
-185 IESLKITPDID
+185 IEKLKITPDID
-196 KKLVKISFKSANKSA
+196 EKNVKISFKSTIKEAQIE
-211 KLHLNGKIYDVEA
+211 LNGIIYNVEA
-224 DKENV
+224 DKDN
-229 IEIDDM
+229 IIQIDNPV
-235 KLWSPENPYLYN
+235 LWSPENPYLYN
-247 FKITNDVD
+247 FKIINAVD
-255 EVESYFA
+255 TIESYFA
-262 MRKVSLVKNDK
+262 MRKISLTKDDK
-273 NQLVIA
+273 NRLVIA
-279 LNNKPYFMK
+279 LNNEPYFMK

-300 LTPNSDE
+300 LTPNSDQ
-307 DYINDIKL
+307 DYINDINL

-368 RYKISDHRY
+368 RYKINDHRY
-377 NKFFR
+377 KKFFR
-382 ENEEGRKEAYQEF
+382 DNEIGRKEAYQEF

-402 YNSPSIVLWTIFN
+402 YNSPCIVLWTIFN
-415 EAWGQFDA
+415 EAWGQFNA

-430 KQVDPTRLYDHASGW
+430 KQIDNTRLYDHASGW
-445 HDQGSSDVK
+445 HDQGASDVK

-469 KIKNRAFV
+469 KIKNRAFI

-527 NGMSAFIYTQA
+527 AGMSAFIYTQL

-545 NGFVSYDR
+545 NGFVTYDR
-553 KEIKVDID
+553 NEIKVDID
-561 VIKKANDSID
+561 KIKKINETI

>member
-1 MNSVGVLIKKTMKPL
+1 MKQPL

-23 FKRDSYICLNGTWE
+23 FKRDSYICLNGYWE
-37 YAIRKEETIPESFD
+37 YAIRKEENIPDYFD
-51 GEILVPYS
+51 GQILVPYS

-66 VNKEVMPD
+66 VNKTVTPD
-74 DYLFYRLNYKI
+74 DYLFYRLKTTI
-85 PKEFIKDKVILHF
+85 AKDFIKDKVILHF

-113 AIKHIGGFLPFSVDI
+113 AIKHVGGFLPFSVDI

-134 NKVEIILRVVDT
+134 ENVEIILRVVDT
-146 TNASYHSSGKQSL
+146 TNTSYHSSGKQSL
-159 NPGGIWYKPQ
+159 NPGGIWYKAQ

-178 ESVSNGY
+178 ESVKNGY
-185 IESLKITPDID
+185 IESLKITPNID
-196 KKLVKISFKSANKSA
+196 ENTVTVHFKSEIKEA
-211 KLHLNGKIYDVEA
+211 KLKLNYKIYDVQA
-224 DKENV
+224 DKDNIID
-229 IEIDDM
+229 IEDP
-235 KLWSPENPYLYN
+235 KLWSPESPTLYEFTISN
-247 FKITNDVD
+247 TVD
-255 EVESYFA
+255 EVSSYFA
-262 MRKVSLVKNDK
+262 MRKISLIKNK
-273 NQLVIA
+273 EGKLVIA
-279 LNNKPYFMK
+279 LNNQEYFMK
-288 GVLDQGYYQDGL
+288 GVLDQGSYQDGL

-307 DYINDIKL
+307 DYINDINL

-355 KYDFWLNQVPLFV
+355 KYNFWLNQVPLFV
-368 RYKISDHRY
+368 RYKISDKRH
-377 NKFFR
+377 KAFFR

-402 YNSPSIVLWTIFN
+402 YNSPCIVLWTIFN

-430 KQVDPTRLYDHASGW
+430 KVIDPTRLYDHASGW
-445 HDQGSSDVK
+445 HDQESGDFK

-469 KIKNRAFV
+469 KIGNRAFI

-485 LDKRLKEAKKKE
+485 LDKRLKEAKKKD

-527 NGMSAFIYTQA
+527 NGMSAFIYTQV

-545 NGFVSYDR
+545 NGFVSYNR

-561 VIKKANDSID
+561 KIKEINEMI

>member
-1 MNSVGVLIKKTMKPL
+1 MSQVPL

-23 FKRDSYICLNGTWE
+23 FKRDSYICLNGLWE
-37 YAIRKEETIPESFD
+37 YAIRGTESIPEVYD
-51 GEILVPYS
+51 GQILVPYS

-66 VNKEVMPD
+66 INKIVNPD
-74 DYLFYRLNYKI
+74 DYLFYRLKYQI
-85 PKEFIKDKVILHF
+85 PKDFIKDKVILHF

-103 IAEVFINGQF
+103 ITEVFINGEF
-113 AIKHIGGFLPFSVDI
+113 AIKHIGGFLPFSLDI

-134 NKVEIILRVVDT
+134 NNVEIVLRVVDT

-159 NPGGIWYKPQ
+159 KPEGIWYKQQ

-178 ESVSNGY
+178 ESVKEGY
-185 IESLKITPDID
+185 IEKLKITPDID
-196 KKLVKISFKSANKSA
+196 NNSVNIQFTSSLKEAKLVLDNKEIVVKANQDNIIKIDNPT
-211 KLHLNGKIYDVEA
+211 
-224 DKENV
+224 
-229 IEIDDM
+229 
-235 KLWSPENPYLYN
+235 LWSPENPYLYN
-247 FKITNDVD
+247 FVISNEVD
-255 EVESYFA
+255 RVESYFA
-262 MRKVSLVKNDK
+262 LRKVSLIKNEK
-273 NQLVIA
+273 GKLVIA
-279 LNNKPYFMK
+279 LNNKEYFMK

-300 LTPNSDE
+300 LTPNSDK
-307 DYINDIKL
+307 DYINDIMLVKN
-315 IKSLGFNVSRKHIK
+315 LGFNVSRKHIK

-368 RYKISDHRY
+368 RYKINDHKYKR
-377 NKFFR
+377 FFR

-395 LDTIDLL
+395 LETIDLL
-402 YNSPSIVLWTIFN
+402 YNSPCIVLWTIFN

-430 KQVDPTRLYDHASGW
+430 KVIDPTRLYDHASGW

-461 KVKVPSKR
+461 KVKVPSKH

-513 YERFIKEEIIPAKK
+513 YERFVKEEIVPAKN
-527 NGMSAFIYTQA
+527 NGMSAFIYTQL

-553 KEIKVDID
+553 KEIKVDIPK
-561 VIKKANDSID
+561 IKELNDLI

>member
-1 MNSVGVLIKKTMKPL
+1 MKQPL

-23 FKRDSYICLNGTWE
+23 FKRDSYICLNGYWE
-37 YAIRKEETIPESFD
+37 YAIRKEENIPDYFD
-51 GEILVPYS
+51 GQILVPYS

-66 VNKEVMPD
+66 VNKTVTPD
-74 DYLFYRLNYKI
+74 DYLFYRLKTTI
-85 PKEFIKDKVILHF
+85 AKDFIKDKVILHF

-113 AIKHIGGFLPFSVDI
+113 AIKHVGGFLPFSVDI

-134 NKVEIILRVVDT
+134 ENVEIILRVVDT
-146 TNASYHSSGKQSL
+146 TNTSYHSSGKQSL
-159 NPGGIWYKPQ
+159 NPGGIWYKAQ

-178 ESVSNGY
+178 ESVKNGY
-185 IESLKITPDID
+185 IESLKITPNID
-196 KKLVKISFKSANKSA
+196 ENTVTVHFKSEIKEA
-211 KLHLNGKIYDVEA
+211 KLKLNYKIYDVQA
-224 DKENV
+224 DKDNIID
-229 IEIDDM
+229 IEDP
-235 KLWSPENPYLYN
+235 KLWSPESPTLYEFTISN
-247 FKITNDVD
+247 TVD
-255 EVESYFA
+255 EVSSYFA
-262 MRKVSLVKNDK
+262 MRKISLIKNK
-273 NQLVIA
+273 EGKLVIA
-279 LNNKPYFMK
+279 LNNQEYFMK
-288 GVLDQGYYQDGL
+288 GVLDQGSYQDGL

-307 DYINDIKL
+307 DYINDINL

-355 KYDFWLNQVPLFV
+355 KYNFWLNQVPLFV
-368 RYKISDHRY
+368 RYKISDKRH
-377 NKFFR
+377 KAFFR

-402 YNSPSIVLWTIFN
+402 YNSPCIVLWTIFN

-430 KQVDPTRLYDHASGW
+430 KVIDPTRLYDHASGW
-445 HDQGSSDVK
+445 HDQESGDFK

-469 KIKNRAFV
+469 KIGNRAFI

-485 LDKRLKEAKKKE
+485 LDKRLKEAKKKD

-527 NGMSAFIYTQA
+527 NGMSAFIYTQV

-545 NGFVSYDR
+545 NGFFSYNR

-561 VIKKANDSID
+561 KIKEINEMI

>member
-1 MNSVGVLIKKTMKPL
+1 MNKPL

-23 FKRDSYICLNGTWE
+23 LRRDSYICLNGYWE
-37 YAIRKEETIPESFD
+37 YAIRTIESIPDVFD
-51 GEILVPYS
+51 GQILVPFS

-66 VNKEVMPD
+66 VNKVITPK
-74 DYLFYRLNYKI
+74 DYLFYRLKYEI

-103 IAEVFINGQF
+103 IAELFINGKF
-113 AIKHIGGFLPFSVDI
+113 VLKHVGGFLPFSCDI
-128 KPFLKD
+128 KPYLED
-134 NKVEIILRVVDT
+134 NKLEIVLRVQDT
-146 TNASYHSSGKQSL
+146 TNSSYHSSGKQAL

-178 ESVSNGY
+178 ESVKEGF
-185 IESLKITPDID
+185 IEKIKITPDID
-196 KKLVKISFKSANKSA
+196 KKVVYLRFISSEKTA
-211 KLHLNGKIYDVEA
+211 KLDLNGRILEVKANFDNIVEIPDV
-224 DKENV
+224 
-229 IEIDDM
+229 
-235 KLWSPENPYLYN
+235 KLWTPENPYLYE
-247 FKITNDVD
+247 FKLSNSVD
-255 EVESYFA
+255 EISSYFA
-262 MRKVSLVKNDK
+262 MRKISLVKNEK
-273 NQLVIA
+273 GMKVIA
-279 LNNKPYFMK
+279 LNNDPYFMK

-307 DYINDIKL
+307 DYINDINL

-368 RYKISDHRY
+368 RYKISDKKY
-377 NKFFR
+377 KKFFR
-382 ENEEGRKEAYQEF
+382 EDEEGRKEAYQEF

-402 YNSPSIVLWTIFN
+402 YNSPCIVLWTIFN
-415 EAWGQFDA
+415 EAWGQFNA

-430 KQVDPTRLYDHASGW
+430 KVVDPTRLYDHASGW

-461 KVKVPSKR
+461 KVKVPSKH
-469 KIKNRAFV
+469 KIKNRAYV

-508 DFQKE
+508 DFQNE
-513 YERFIKEEIIPAKK
+513 YVRFVTKEIIPAKRA
-527 NGMSAFIYTQA
+527 GMSAFIYTQL

-553 KEIKVDID
+553 KEIKVDISTIAD
-561 VIKKANDSID
+561 INNKI

>member
-1 MNSVGVLIKKTMKPL
+1 MKPL

-23 FKRDSYICLNGTWE
+23 LERDSYICLNGYWD
-37 YAIRKEETIPESFD
+37 YAIKKEETLPEVYD
-51 GEILVPYS
+51 GKILVPFS
-59 PEVEKSG
+59 PETEKNG
-66 VNKEVMPD
+66 VNKLVMPD
-74 DYLFYRLNYKI
+74 DYLFYHLEYEI

-113 AIKHIGGFLPFSVDI
+113 AVKHIGGFLPFEVDV
-128 KPFLKD
+128 KPYLQG
-134 NKVEIILRVVDT
+134 NKLDIVLRVQDT
-146 TNASYHSSGKQSL
+146 TNTSYHSSGKQSL
-159 NPGGIWYKPQ
+159 KPEGIWYKQQ

-185 IESLKITPDID
+185 IEKLKITPDID
-196 KKLVKISFKSANKSA
+196 QKVCKFWFKSEKKSA
-211 KLHLNGKIYDVEA
+211 KLELNGKTYDVVA
-224 DKENV
+224 NQDNIIK
-229 IEIDDM
+229 IEDL
-235 KLWSPENPYLYN
+235 KLWSPENPYLYT
-247 FKITNDVD
+247 FKLINEVD
-255 EVESYFA
+255 EIRSYFA
-262 MRKVSLVKNDK
+262 MRKISLITNNK

-279 LNNKPYFMK
+279 LNNQEYFMK

-307 DYINDIKL
+307 DYINDINL

-377 NKFFR
+377 KKFFR

-402 YNSPSIVLWTIFN
+402 YNSPCIVLWTIFN

-423 KEIYEKL
+423 KDIYEKL
-430 KQVDPTRLYDHASGW
+430 KVIDPTRLYDHASGW
-445 HDQGSSDVK
+445 HDQGSGDFK

-469 KIKNRAFV
+469 KIKNRAFI

-513 YERFIKEEIIPAKK
+513 YERFIKEEIIPAKRD
-527 NGMSAFIYTQA
+527 GMSAFIYTQI

-561 VIKKANDSID
+561 KIKEINDLI